1 MSVRLLADDLT
12 GALDAAVRLV
22 PLAGELP
29 VVWDRDVALREN
41 GAIALT
47 TGTRDGT
54 AADAVK
60 AIGSLGDFWRGNA
73 LSFKKIDSLWRGNTL
88 PELAALIDSKIFA
101 TVIIASAFPEQ
112 NRITRA
118 GRQYWRRPGEK
129 DWQPAELDLE
139 AGLAAH
145 GIAVKV
151 AKTFPQAGFSGVW
164 MFDAETSRDLDA
176 IVAHGRGAAEPVL
189 WCGSAGLAGALAGPT
204 PVGTVMPIAMPAT
217 VIVGS
222 EHAVSR
228 DQVEAVR
235 VAGLATVID
244 FGTDAAKWGEAIA
257 RAEGAADSVVFW
269 FSPARK
275 VAPAEADKTM
285 TAFFDRL
292 TLGYEPPG
300 ALVVVGGET
309 LSRLTRAAQATR
321 LLPVREITP
330 GIALAQIAD
339 GRWSGLSVVSK
350 SGAFG
355 ANNFI
360 AELLRK
366 GTL

>member
-29 VVWDRDVALREN
+29 VVWDRDAALREN

-47 TGTRDGT
+47 TDTRDGG
-54 AADAVK
+54 ADEAVK
-60 AIGSLGDFWRGNA
+60 AIRALGDFWRGNA

-88 PELAALIDSKIFA
+88 SELAALIESRAFA

-112 NRITRA
+112 NRITRE
-118 GRQYWRRPGEK
+118 GRQYWRRPGERE
-129 DWQPAELDLE
+129 WRPADLDLH
-139 AGLAAH
+139 AGLVAR
-145 GIAVKV
+145 GIAVNVTK
-151 AKTFPQAGFSGVW
+151 AFPPADFSGVW
-164 MFDAETSRDLDA
+164 MFDAETTRDLDA
-176 IVAHGRGAAEPVL
+176 IVAHGRGAAGPVL
-189 WCGSAGLAGALAGPT
+189 WCGSAGLAGALAGPA
-204 PVGTVMPIAMPAT
+204 PVGTVMPVMMPAT

-235 VAGLATVID
+235 AAGLATVID
-244 FGTDAAKWGEAIA
+244 FGTDKATWGEAVA
-257 RAEGAADSVVFW
+257 RAEGAMDSVVFW
-269 FSPARK
+269 FSPAKK
-275 VAPAEADKTM
+275 VTAVEADKAM

-300 ALVVVGGET
+300 ALIVVGGET

-321 LLPVREITP
+321 ILPVREITP

-339 GRWSGLSVVSK
+339 GRWSGLSLVSK

-355 ANNFI
+355 ATNFI
-360 AELLRK
+360 AQLLRK